1 MSAATTAAPT
11 VLRSS
16 SRRQQS
22 YNSPSSERHH
32 RTTSGSARAA
42 PPPVET
48 HYAESYSHP
57 HSRAAAPPSQAPQ
70 LAGVARRDYET
81 SNLARPPSSRRS
93 SSRDRAN
100 PQPPAYTRTDSNRS
114 AHRSS
119 SKSGHHRYDSGPPH
133 AAAGAQGQA
142 PAPQHGMSRPHG
154 EGSGA
159 VAQQQMKRR
168 TTITTTT
175 GTWSLG
181 KTIGAGSMGKV
192 KLARNSET
200 GEQVRS
206 SCHMLKSWRAC

>member
-1 MSAATTAAPT
+1 MSAATATTPP
-11 VLRSS
+11 VMRSS

-32 RTTSGSARAA
+32 RTASGSAKA
-42 PPPVET
+42 PPPSTDT

-57 HSRAAAPPSQAPQ
+57 HSHAAPPSQAPQ

-93 SSRDRAN
+93 SSRDRGSDA
-100 PQPPAYTRTDSNRS
+100 PPPYTRSESGRS
-114 AHRSS
+114 VHRSS
-119 SKSGHHRYDSGPPH
+119 SKSGHHRYDSGPSN
-133 AAAGAQGQA
+133 AAAVPSSQA
-142 PAPQHGMSRPHG
+142 PGHQPSMSRSHGDGSGGVAPQ
-154 EGSGA
+154 
-159 VAQQQMKRR
+159 QMRRR

-192 KLARNSET
+192 KLAKNFDT
-200 GEQVRS
+200 HEQVS
-206 SCHMLKSWRAC
+206 